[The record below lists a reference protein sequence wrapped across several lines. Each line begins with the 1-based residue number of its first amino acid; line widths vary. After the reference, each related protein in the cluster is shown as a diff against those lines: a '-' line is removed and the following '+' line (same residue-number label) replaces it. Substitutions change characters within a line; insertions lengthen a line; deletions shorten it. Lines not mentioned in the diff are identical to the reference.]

1 MYTTLYPLFMLKAVN
16 MLLFT
21 HKLDTCCQAMCQKPR
36 TAKVTVQVGL
46 AHSAVQDR
54 KKTKTGLE
62 LGNL

>member
-1 MYTTLYPLFMLKAVN
+1 